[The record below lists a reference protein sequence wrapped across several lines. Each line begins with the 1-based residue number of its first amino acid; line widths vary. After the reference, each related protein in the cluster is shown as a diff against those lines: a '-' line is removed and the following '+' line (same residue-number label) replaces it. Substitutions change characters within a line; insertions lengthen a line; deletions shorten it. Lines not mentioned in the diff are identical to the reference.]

1 MEFAIFM
8 ICQVVFSAMALYVQQ
23 QVFHYC
29 YLIPI
34 FCPCVWGTPIPY
46 SYRMYYPKTHLQ
58 WFLSF
63 WCIAEK
69 QPFAAWVTEAV
80 SEVTGLLDEASDG
93 KSYRDAKEKLDGILE
108 VAAAK
113 EKEVS
118 TLSDLSTQFVIAR
131 KVSWWSYCKLA
142 ISHRWCACQ
151 CD

>member
-1 MEFAIFM
+1 MP
-8 ICQVVFSAMALYVQQ
+8 SS
-23 QVFHYC
+23 
-29 YLIPI
+29 I
-34 FCPCVWGTPIPY
+34 FCNGTVCPATGVSLLLPHSYHLSLCVETPIPY
-46 SYRMYYPKTHLQ
+46 SYRRYYPKTHLQ